1 MSTAAPTMTEQAFTT
16 AGVERPDDIALVPPD
31 DALTVYIEASKMLDD
46 LETKTKELKKLT
58 GQIEPAL
65 IDYFK
70 EKGQQRITRR
80 GRTVY
85 LARELWP
92 KVVDDDLKK
101 ALSEKGVADDNAFAA
116 AEEEARARLIEALA
130 KDPETA
136 HLVKASY
143 NHMTLRSFIL
153 KDCPEGEDGMPTIP
167 EHLKGKL
174 GISEV
179 FKAKVLRSS

>member
-1 MSTAAPTMTEQAFTT
+1 MSTSVTEQAFET
-16 AGVERPDDIALVPPD
+16 AKVKRADDIALVPPD

-46 LETKTKELKKLT
+46 LEAKSKELKKLT
-58 GQIEPAL
+58 SQIEPAL

-70 EKGQQRITRR
+70 EKGQQRVTRN

-101 ALSEKGVADDNAFAA
+101 VLAEKGVTDDKAFSA
-116 AEEEARARLIEALA
+116 AEEVARARLIEALTNN
-130 KDPETA
+130 PETA

-153 KDCPEGEDGMPTIP
+153 NDCPEGEDGMPTIP